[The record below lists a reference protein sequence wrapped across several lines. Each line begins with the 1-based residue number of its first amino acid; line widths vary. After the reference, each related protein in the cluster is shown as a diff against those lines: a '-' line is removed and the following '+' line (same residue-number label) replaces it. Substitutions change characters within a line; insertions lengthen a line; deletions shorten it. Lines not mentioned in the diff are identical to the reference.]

1 MEYIHRNS
9 RDAPFGWF
17 ELLRAALAA
26 PKRFRRAEPLRLPAP
41 SKFLARPAP

>member
-9 RDAPFGWF
+9 RDVPFGWF

-26 PKRFRRAEPLRLPAP
+26 AEPVRRPQPQRLPSPDQFRAHP
-41 SKFLARPAP
+41 TG